1 MPSPIETNSNAKDR
15 YLQTDKSVNIKS
27 HFKKMEQEEKSGLKG
42 VEVRETAKQLG
53 KDDFLR
59 LLITQMGHQD
69 PTNPLKD
76 QDFIAQMAQ
85 FSSLEQMKNISSG
98 IARMEAKQSYTLV
111 GKYVSGPDMVT
122 GETVAGI
129 AGAMFLDAEGKSY
142 LRVNGRTIPVDKVNF
157 ISDPSIMDQERM
169 GATEALPKETLE
181 KKPEQPSSLPKEET
195 KEAESTWEHPGK
207 KNSNQK
213 SYD

>member
-1 MPSPIETNSNAKDR
+1 MPNPIESTTTKDR

-27 HFKKMEQEEKSGLKG
+27 HLQKMEQEEKSGLKG

-98 IARMEAKQSYTLV
+98 IARMEAKQSYSLV
-111 GKYVSGPDMVT
+111 GKFVSGPDMVT
-122 GETVAGI
+122 GETVSGI

-142 LRVNGRTIPVDKVNF
+142 LRVSGRTIPVDKVNF
-157 ISDPSIMDQERM
+157 ISEPSIMDQERT
-169 GATEALPKETLE
+169 GVTEVLPKETLE
-181 KKPEQPSSLPKEET
+181 QKSEQPSVPKKET
-195 KEAESTWEHPGK
+195 NEAENAWEHPGK
-207 KNSNQK
+207 KSSNQK